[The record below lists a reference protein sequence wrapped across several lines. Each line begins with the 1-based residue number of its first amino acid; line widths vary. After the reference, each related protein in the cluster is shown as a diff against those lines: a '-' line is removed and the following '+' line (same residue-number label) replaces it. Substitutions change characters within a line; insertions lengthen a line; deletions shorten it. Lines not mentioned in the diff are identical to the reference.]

1 MPNDMDRPAAA
12 GPNCRSRI
20 HPSENWSP
28 NPPGGLFFRL
38 DARQVFYAIMVAMP
52 RVGAIRFGDLE
63 GKLSA
68 LRIECATC
76 TRAGQY
82 WIARLIEQRG
92 RDGKVADLLAE
103 VSADCPKKIARKR
116 NDPCGVRC
124 ADLPRVL

>member
-1 MPNDMDRPAAA
+1 MA
-12 GPNCRSRI
+12 
-20 HPSENWSP
+20 
-28 NPPGGLFFRL
+28 
-38 DARQVFYAIMVAMP
+38 FYAIMVVMP

-76 TRAGQY
+76 NRAGQY

-124 ADLPRVL
+124 QDLARVL

>member
-1 MPNDMDRPAAA
+1 LA
-12 GPNCRSRI
+12 
-20 HPSENWSP
+20 
-28 NPPGGLFFRL
+28 
-38 DARQVFYAIMVAMP
+38 FYAIMVVMP

-76 TRAGQY
+76 NRAGQY

-124 ADLPRVL
+124 PDLPRML